1 MFRSF
6 GRLKG
11 WAGQGGAS
19 CHSLELNGGTAAA
32 LVVVHQHRALLLH
45 CCDAASAGGRA
56 GRGASV
62 RCAGAAWQRCCAGP
76 THAVPLG
83 PFARLTAS
91 CRQASMRDSSDAAAR
106 TAETTGDAVLVRAGG
121 YSDLAAAEHPALGVR
136 HGRGNCCLGGSARA
150 LLSPFPRPPRPPRLP
165 THTRAPRPEASPI
178 SRTSLCA
185 VRGQRPLG
193 RSGGAP
199 AAMAVPRRS
208 PASHLVPKLNPFAR
222 RAGPQKTRAQKDS
235 HQHRQLLHTK
245 IAALVRVR
253 AALSDTSTAC
263 PHVSSPRRPPGPP
276 ARQPAR
282 PRAHLFAHLP
292 HAVRF

>member
-165 THTRAPRPEASPI
+165 TPLAPRAPKPLQSHARASAP
-178 SRTSLCA
+178 SE
-185 VRGQRPLG
+185 G
-193 RSGGAP
+193 SGLSDG
-199 AAMAVPRRS
+199 
-208 PASHLVPKLNPFAR
+208 
-222 RAGPQKTRAQKDS
+222 
-235 HQHRQLLHTK
+235 
-245 IAALVRVR
+245 R
-253 AALSDTSTAC
+253 AAHLRPWLSRAEALPPTL
-263 PHVSSPRRPPGPP
+263 SPS
-276 ARQPAR
+276 
-282 PRAHLFAHLP
+282 
-292 HAVRF
+292 

>member
-121 YSDLAAAEHPALGVR
+121 YSDLAAAEHPALGVAPR
-136 HGRGNCCLGGSARA
+136 QRQLLPWRFCSRAPLSVPSARPA
-150 LLSPFPRPPRPPRLP
+150 LPASPP
-165 THTRAPRPEASPI
+165 TLAPRAPKPLQSHARASAPSEGSGLSDGRAAHLRPWLSRAEALPPTLSQ
-178 SRTSLCA
+178 A
-185 VRGQRPLG
+185 KPLRAQG
-193 RSGGAP
+193 WPTKDESAKGLAPAHHRGAP
-199 AAMAVPRRS
+199 A
-208 PASHLVPKLNPFAR
+208 
-222 RAGPQKTRAQKDS
+222 
-235 HQHRQLLHTK
+235 
-245 IAALVRVR
+245 
-253 AALSDTSTAC
+253 LSLSL
-263 PHVSSPRRPPGPP
+263 SLS
-276 ARQPAR
+276 
-282 PRAHLFAHLP
+282 
-292 HAVRF
+292 